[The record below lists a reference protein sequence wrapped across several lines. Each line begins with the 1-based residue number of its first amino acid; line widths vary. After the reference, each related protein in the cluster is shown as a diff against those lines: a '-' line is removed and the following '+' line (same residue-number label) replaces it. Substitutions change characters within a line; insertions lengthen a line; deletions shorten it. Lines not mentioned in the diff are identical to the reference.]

1 MSFQPS
7 GVIVTPVTPFT
18 PDLEI
23 DEDAVRELT
32 RYFLSVEGITGIICN
47 AHAGEGSAMTPEER
61 VHVIRTVRDEVKGNL
76 PVMSMV
82 EAYGAAEAIGLI
94 NQAGDAGAEAIM
106 LCPPPIYAWHA
117 ARRWPS
123 PFGRRSA
130 QPWIC
135 P

>member
-47 AHAGEGSAMTPEER
+47 THAGEGSAMTPEER
-61 VHVIRTVRDEVKGNL
+61 VHVIRTVRDEVK
-76 PVMSMV
+76 
-82 EAYGAAEAIGLI
+82 I
-94 NQAGDAGAEAIM
+94 
-106 LCPPPIYAWHA
+106 
-117 ARRWPS
+117 
-123 PFGRRSA
+123 GRRSVPA
-130 QPWIC
+130 SIREC
-135 P
+135 GVLS